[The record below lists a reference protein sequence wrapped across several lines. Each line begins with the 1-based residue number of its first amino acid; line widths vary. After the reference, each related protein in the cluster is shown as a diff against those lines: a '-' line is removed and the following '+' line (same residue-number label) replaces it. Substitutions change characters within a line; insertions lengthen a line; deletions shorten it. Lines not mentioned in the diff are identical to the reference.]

1 MECKRQHEQ
10 LYSVI
15 NSSSLYYHGK
25 IETKL
30 DYICTFDS
38 IECKSTSVTHEQVS
52 VSVNSTVELFI
63 YL

>member
-30 DYICTFDS
+30 DYICTFVS
-38 IECKSTSVTHEQVS
+38 IEGKSTSVMHKQVS
-52 VSVNSTVELFI
+52 VSVNSTGELFI

>member
-1 MECKRQHEQ
+1 MKYERQYEQ
-10 LYSVI
+10 SHNII